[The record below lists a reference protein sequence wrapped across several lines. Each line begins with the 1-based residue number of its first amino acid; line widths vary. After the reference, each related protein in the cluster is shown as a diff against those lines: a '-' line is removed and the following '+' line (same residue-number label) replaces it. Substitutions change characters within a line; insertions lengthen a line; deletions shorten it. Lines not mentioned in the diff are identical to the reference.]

1 MELLSYG
8 TYDAAAL
15 ALRFAIFDNLFRDYG
30 GFIILD
36 DCLVNFDPERRK
48 NAVRLIKEYQ
58 EKYQIIYSTCDSER
72 AAEFKANIIN
82 I

>member
-1 MELLSYG
+1 MLSYG

-15 ALRFAIFDNLFRDYG
+15 ALRFAIFDNLFSNYG

-36 DCLVNFDPERRK
+36 DCLVNLDPRRRK
-48 NAVRLIKEYQ
+48 NAIDLINQYQ
-58 EKYQIIYSTCDSER
+58 KKYQIIYTTCDPER
-72 AAEFKANIIN
+72 AAEFEANIIN